1 MAESLKVGQLYAEIT
16 TKGLPTVARG
26 LENLRKRLFNLKTAF
41 VGFTTAL
48 GMTKLAKE
56 ILNAGASMETYQK
69 RLLLATR
76 DAKVAREEFQRL
88 SKWAAINPVDTD
100 DAVAAFVRLKS
111 AAVKNTFE
119 ATQAVGNLASM
130 TGDAMA
136 DVAGAVVSA
145 LPIALKRYGIYLDQT
160 GAKATITSGNVKLA
174 VNKDI
179 DSIRAGLVSVI
190 QQKFP
195 DAMDQM
201 NGTWTG
207 VMRTMGGLWG
217 EFKRNVAGD
226 AGTGGPFDMVKSA
239 VIGIKDRWAAWIDD
253 PAYRRFISEVQN
265 NIDDILV
272 GIVDIGIGS
281 LKMLGKVAD
290 VVNKYK
296 GPAGYGLLG
305 WVLFGPK
312 GAAVGAMFGLLKQSL
327 GESLT
332 RELVRADVVKEN
344 EKQLAGLKKAWDDAE
359 QAAKDYADAH
369 DRGIFTPYTAQEEAE
384 IDRLGQIA
392 DSYREAYRYKSD
404 KLAAGVEGE
413 VEARINGIKK
423 EANAAGDAFV
433 DLSAK
438 GVQALEKI
446 REDMLKARGKKYDP
460 NAITG
465 ITGSGGSRG
474 NGASAEQR
482 LNAVKAVIQRM
493 RDEITYAGASAAD
506 FLPVLDQMLGRYP
519 RLSEEWKAVKDLQL
533 EGLEEIKTK
542 AQESVQ
548 RIVEAEDWR
557 YSVGITSAEQY
568 FATLKARYID
578 AMMSL
583 EGVAEGSLRDKLTG
597 QMREA
602 YEGLQNVAVA
612 ALDQVR
618 EKMDAGAM
626 STEQAHAFA
635 LKLID
640 ALNVLGIEPPEALK
654 KFADGTDE
662 AKERMKDLEA
672 QSKKWIEDFQSGI
685 ADAIVDGKNFG
696 DVLTDIGKQIEKMI
710 LKMLLFGT
718 NGDSGVFGGLFKG
731 IGNLFSV
738 KAPGRHT
745 GGVVGVDPPSFFRSL
760 LPKYHSGGIVG
771 AGEELAI
778 LRKREA
784 VFTPEQ
790 MKALG
795 AAVNRPRMG
804 DIKIEVNAYNDGYG
818 NMSDEQAQGIGE
830 MVKGIVKAQVAEEF
844 YTYSRSGYFRTAG
857 AM

>member
-16 TKGLPTVARG
+16 TKGLPTVTRG
-26 LENLRKRLFNLKTAF
+26 LDKLKAKVFSLKTAF
-41 VGFTTAL
+41 VGLTAGL
-48 GMTKLAKE
+48 GLTKLAKE
-56 ILNAGASMETYQK
+56 IINTGAEFETYRK
-69 RLLLATR
+69 RLLAVTK
-76 DAKVAREEFQRL
+76 DQKVANEVFAEM
-88 SKWAAINPVDTD
+88 SKWAAQNPVDTD
-100 DAVAAFVRLKS
+100 DAIAAFVRLKS
-111 AAVKNTFE
+111 AAVENTKE
-119 ATQAVGNLASM
+119 ATVAVGNLAALMGRSM
-130 TGDAMA
+130 TDTADAL
-136 DVAGAVVSA
+136 VAVNART
-145 LPIALKRYGIYLDQT
+145 LRTYGIQLSTAGD
-160 GAKATITSGNVKLA
+160 KATIQIGKTVTVVKNGLQEIRQGIVSTVQKEYSNVMDLMKNTWEGNLK
-174 VNKDI
+174 
-179 DSIRAGLVSVI
+179 
-190 QQKFP
+190 
-195 DAMDQM
+195 
-201 NGTWTG
+201 
-207 VMRTMGGLWG
+207 TMGGMWTELM
-217 EFKRNVAGD
+217 RNIAGD
-226 AGTGGPFDMVKSA
+226 AGSGGPFDLVKSTL
-239 VIGIKDRWAAWIDD
+239 IGVRKEWDSWMNSKSYEEFIGKVQAALH
-253 PAYRRFISEVQN
+253 R
-265 NIDDILV
+265 L
-272 GIVDIGIGS
+272 IVKSLDWIGS
-281 LKMLGKVAD
+281 IAQSIAD
-290 VVNKYK
+290 LIRHVEKYSSM
-296 GPAGYGLLG
+296 YSFGLLG
-305 WVLFGPK
+305 KLLFGKKTMIVLGAIGLIKDEVTDTAQTMKRNAEIEERYAARLKELRETNLKNSEALQKYGQITGMGAGGEPIYGAKLGLDEEFKAAREHLNKSMKEYQDFLAEKVSEALKEENPVTSIAEDVANGIDSVIPK
-312 GAAVGAMFGLLKQSL
+312 LK
-327 GESLT
+327 T
-332 RELVRADVVKEN
+332 RLKYALDVAREGIDADADVN
-344 EKQLAGLKKAWDDAE
+344 TGL
-359 QAAKDYADAH
+359 
-369 DRGIFTPYTAQEEAE
+369 G
-384 IDRLGQIA
+384 
-392 DSYREAYRYKSD
+392 
-404 KLAAGVEGE
+404 
-413 VEARINGIKK
+413 N
-423 EANAAGDAFV
+423 
-433 DLSAK
+433 
-438 GVQALEKI
+438 
-446 REDMLKARGKKYDP
+446 
-460 NAITG
+460 
-465 ITGSGGSRG
+465 GSGGNGKRA
-474 NGASAEQR
+474 GASAEQR
-482 LNAVKAVIQRM
+482 LNTVKAVIQRM
-493 RDEITYAGASAAD
+493 RDEIAYAGASAAG

-533 EGLEEIKTK
+533 EGLEEVKTK

-568 FATLKARYID
+568 FTTLKARYQD
-578 AMMSL
+578 AMVSL

-640 ALNVLGIEPPEALK
+640 ALNSLGIEPPEALK

-662 AKERMKDLEA
+662 AKERMKELKN

-710 LKMLLFGT
+710 LKMLLFGN

-731 IGNLFSV
+731 IGNLFDV

-795 AAVNRPRMG
+795 AAVNRPRVG
-804 DIKIEVNAYNDGYG
+804 DIKIEINAYNDGYG
-818 NMSDEQAQGIGE
+818 NMTNEQAQGIGE
-830 MVKGIVKAQVAEEF
+830 MVKDIVKAQVADEF